1 MSSLKWRPSRNKI
14 VTTVVYVMLILCRE
28 CQSCLWWGV
37 LDTTLCNKVCQ
48 WLAAGQRYSGFL
60 HQESWLPQ
68 YSWNIV
74 KSGVKYPN
82 PWNFFSYSF
91 KLITRKLWY
100 APLYIKGL
108 AWPWSYGMY
117 NQCLLLSPLRL
128 WVWHPLRQ
136 GVLDTTLCDKVCQL
150 LATGW
155 WFILDTSVSST
166 KRPDSLDIAKILL
179 KVVII
184 TMKPTNH
191 FI

>member
-1 MSSLKWRPSRNKI
+1 VACGNSVVFSPSTPVSSTNKAD
-14 VTTVVYVMLILCRE
+14 
-28 CQSCLWWGV
+28 S
-37 LDTTLCNKVCQ
+37 
-48 WLAAGQRYSGFL
+48 
-60 HQESWLPQ
+60 Q
-68 YSWNIV
+68 YNWNIV

-91 KLITRKLWY
+91 KLITRKLRY

-117 NQCLLLSPLRL
+117 NQCLSPLKL
-128 WVWHPLRQ
+128 WVRHPLRQ

-150 LATGW
+150 LATGR
-155 WFILDTSVSST
+155 WFILDTPVSST

-184 TMKPTNH
+184 TMKPINH